1 MPLARVILHGP
12 AILVVF
18 GGGIALALFIG
29 AAAGGRALTLGFSLT
44 GLIGLLTGLLQTLF
58 GFVRANIGEIASA
71 LAFIISVSS
80 FTLLALVAVAS
91 PVEDREAMAG
101 RTKRSGALSRAAW
114 AAFPLLAFFFLL
126 LAFLLV
132 ITPMKKSI

>member
-18 GGGIALALFIG
+18 GGGVALALFMG
-29 AAAGGRALTLGFSLT
+29 AGAGGRALTLGFSLT
-44 GLIGLLTGLLQTLF
+44 GLVGLLTGLLQTLF
-58 GFVRANIGEIASA
+58 GFIRANIGEIASA

-80 FTLLALVAVAS
+80 FTLLGLIAVAA
-91 PVEDREAMAG
+91 PIEDREAMDG
-101 RTKRSGALSRAAW
+101 RTKKPGALSRAVW
-114 AAFPLLAFFFLL
+114 AVFPLLAYLFLL

-132 ITPMKKSI
+132 ITPMKKPG